1 MQAVASLAVAS
12 VAVVESDPLLQVQ
25 DLLCARAAVLK
36 AAAETLMEDS
46 TRRSHNNTLQLSVN
60 YDDLPGAFPQSTLW
74 GSIAL
79 AFALAV

>member
-1 MQAVASLAVAS
+1 M
-12 VAVVESDPLLQVQ
+12 LQVQ

-79 AFALAV
+79 ACALAAWASASAA